1 MYISME
7 LDSRVFN
14 PSQGG
19 RYGSGAL
26 SVKAGGGDKV
36 QGFPVHVGGI
46 GYPKSSTIQ
55 FYLLDSLGILL
66 LYFCPLFKR
75 IE

>member
-26 SVKAGGGDKV
+26 SVKAGGRDMV
-36 QGFPVHVGGI
+36 QGFPVHGGI
-46 GYPKSSTIQ
+46 GYPKRSSIQ
-55 FYLLDSLGILL
+55 FYLLNSLGILL
-66 LYFCPLFKR
+66 LYFRPLFKR